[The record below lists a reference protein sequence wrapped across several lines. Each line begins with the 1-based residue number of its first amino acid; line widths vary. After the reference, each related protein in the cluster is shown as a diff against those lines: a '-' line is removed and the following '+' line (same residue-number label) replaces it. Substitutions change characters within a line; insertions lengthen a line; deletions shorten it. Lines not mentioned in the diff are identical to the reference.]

1 MHGVMSLITPEG
13 EVSTATSEKTTDTK
27 QGTTIQS
34 ITNSTLYN
42 MWYKHNCA
50 CVPTRDSKY
59 LMHYIMDKSHKI
71 I

>member
-1 MHGVMSLITPEG
+1 MHGVMSLLTPKG

-27 QGTTIQS
+27 QRTTIQS

-42 MWYKHNCA
+42 TRYKDHCA

-59 LMHYIMDKSHKI
+59 LMHYIMVKSHKI